1 VKRIVWI
8 VLAAIGAAIVLS
20 YVLSVTRAQAG

>member
-1 VKRIVWI
+1 MKRIVWI

-20 YVLSVTRAQAG
+20 YVLSVMRAQAG